1 MLKKNTAPDYSPSYL
16 AIDLGASGGR
26 HILAHRENNE
36 LVFEEVHRFPNSLV
50 KQGNSLCW
58 DADNLLTEII
68 AGLKKCGDRG
78 IAPRSIGID
87 TWGVDYALLDRDGKE
102 LYPCYAYR
110 DDRSHAYVARAEQ
123 RIPFE
128 KLYAIT
134 GIAKMPFNTI
144 YQLLCDKE
152 NGRLDAASFF
162 LMLPDYFSYKLTGKI
177 AGLSA
182 EYTNATTTGLVN
194 ARSRD
199 WALDLINELELPA
212 HLFRSVR
219 EPPYLAG
226 NLSEAVQK
234 ECGFNAEVVIIAG
247 HDTASAV
254 SLVPEDALYI
264 SSGTW
269 SLLGAQTAPF
279 LTPEAREKNWTNE
292 GALNRNVRFLKN
304 IMGMW
309 ILQNVRHE
317 LGDIHS
323 YIDLENAALETGK
336 AFSLDDDNFI
346 VDVNGDDFLN
356 PPSMINAIKNEL
368 SKSGKR
374 LPETAGELSYCV
386 HKSLALVYKKEI
398 QNLESIAGKKWE
410 AINIIGG
417 GSKNKYLNSLTEYFT
432 GKKVIPGPAEAT
444 AMGNILLQEKYFL
457 SK

>member
-1 MLKKNTAPDYSPSYL
+1 MDFYL

-26 HILAHRENNE
+26 HILAHRENGE
-36 LVFEEVHRFPNSLV
+36 LIFEEVHRFPNNPV
-50 KQGNSLCW
+50 KRGGSLCW
-58 DADNLLTEII
+58 DTGSLLAEII
-68 AGLKKCGDRG
+68 AGLKKCGERG

-87 TWGVDYALLDRDGKE
+87 TWGVDYVLLDKDGKE

-110 DDRSHAYVARAEQ
+110 DDRTLPYMARVEQ

-128 KLYAIT
+128 KLYGIT
-134 GIAKMPFNTI
+134 GIAKLSFNTI
-144 YQLLCDKE
+144 YQLMCEKE
-152 NGRLDAASFF
+152 SGRLDTAASF
-162 LMLPDYFSYKLTGKI
+162 LMLPDYFSYKLTGKL
-177 AGLSA
+177 AGLGI

-194 ARSRD
+194 ARSRS
-199 WALDLINELELPA
+199 WAFDLINELEFPA
-212 HLFRSVR
+212 HLFRPVQ

-234 ECGFNAEVVIIAG
+234 ECGFNAEVVMIAG

-254 SLVPEDALYI
+254 SVVPEDALYI

-269 SLLGAQTAPF
+269 SLLGAQTTPF
-279 LTPEAREKNWTNE
+279 LTAEAREKNWTNE
-292 GALNRNVRFLKN
+292 GALNGNIRFLKN

-309 ILQNVRHE
+309 VLQNVRHE

-323 YIDLENAALETGK
+323 FIDLENAALETGK
-336 AFSLDDDNFI
+336 AFSLDDEHFI
-346 VDVNGDDFLN
+346 ADVNGDSFLN
-356 PPSMINAIKNEL
+356 PPSMIDAIKNDL

-374 LPETAGELSYCV
+374 LPEGAGELSYCV

-398 QNLESIAGKKWE
+398 QNIESITGKKWD

-417 GSKNKYLNSLTEYFT
+417 GSKNKYLNSITEYYT
-432 GKKVIPGPAEAT
+432 GKKVITGPVEAT

-457 SK
+457 QK